1 MTPRTKYQLGVLFV
15 AIMWV
20 LYLELFFW
28 FSITVLFNAHWIV
41 AQVAT
46 AIFTVLFMAVT
57 LGNQNK
63 DEE

>member
-1 MTPRTKYQLGVLFV
+1 MV
-15 AIMWV
+15 ALMWV

-28 FSITVLFNAHWIV
+28 FSITILFNAHWVV

-46 AIFTVLFMAVT
+46 VIFTVLFMAVT